1 MFNASVFPTS
11 PNLMPSE
18 TIWLEPEQFEQ
29 ARTFISPCV
38 SKASQWQLY
47 LNALALFGF
56 EQWLR
61 KSTVMRS
68 IDRSQCV
75 NDIGAMYNLNVD
87 DFKLTLIAKEH
98 ILDEITEIPSAAIGL
113 SDRAAHFYVL
123 LEVSEEQARI
133 LIRGFLR
140 HDQLPQA
147 LDQANQPCLQNNS
160 YQIPLSA
167 FDPDPNHLL
176 FYCEFL
182 EPTAIPLPTIAMAHW
197 VTSEVPPFIPL
208 TETLQDTR
216 LKLGK
221 WLQGIFAEGW
231 QTLDALNTLI
241 SPAAQLALNPRTH
254 KIGAKGGKLI
264 DLGMQLQ
271 GQSTILL
278 LNITEEPEEK
288 MSVLAQLHP
297 SGQDRFLPPQ
307 MTLTLLSQSG
317 EILQEVCSRAQ
328 DNYIQ
333 LKSFKG
339 SSGTSFSIRVSFDDL
354 RLCEHF
360 EL

>member
-68 IDRSQCV
+68 IDWSQCV

-98 ILDEITEIPSAAIGL
+98 ILDEITEIPSAAIVQP
-113 SDRAAHFYVL
+113 DRAAHFYVL

-133 LIRGFLR
+133 MIRGFLR
-140 HDQLPQA
+140 YDQLRQA
-147 LDQANQPCLQNNS
+147 LKQVNQPCLQNDS

-182 EPTAIPLPTIAMAHW
+182 ESTAIPLPAVAMAHQ
-197 VTSEVPPFIPL
+197 VT

-216 LKLGK
+216 LKLGQ
-221 WLQGIFAEGW
+221 WLQGVFAEGW

-254 KIGAKGGKLI
+254 KIGANGGKLI

-307 MTLTLLSQSG
+307 MTLALLSQSG

-354 RLCEHF
+354 CLCEHF